1 MEKYFFD
8 INYKSIN
15 KHNEEL
21 CGDKVEYLY
30 DDEGIIIV
38 MSDGLGSGVK
48 ANILAT
54 MTVKIAVTML
64 KEGAAIDDTIDTII
78 NTLPECKVRKLA
90 YSTFTIIK
98 IDRHHNA
105 YIAEYDNPPYF
116 FYSHKRIIPV
126 EKRERIIGNKK
137 IYESNIQL
145 EMGDTLCVV
154 SDGAIHAGIGQMLNL
169 GWSWN
174 EINEYLKEL
183 NNVNRSSQ
191 LINGNFI
198 GVCNN
203 LYNNKPGDDT
213 TIMTLKVRKPEI
225 IDIFIG
231 PPANKDNDS
240 YLSEIMKNSPNMK
253 IICGGTTALIAER
266 ELGLKLKVDM
276 DSMKKDVPP
285 IAYMEGFDLVTEGV
299 LTLGKT
305 LESIKKLNKSNY
317 ESVLDENDYDGS
329 SLLTKLLTDTG
340 THINFYLGSAVN
352 PAHQNPNFPGDFNI
366 KNNIINKLIIELKKA
381 GKKIEAVYI

>member
-1 MEKYFFD
+1 MKYFFD

-15 KHNEEL
+15 KHTEEL
-21 CGDKVEYLY
+21 CGDKVDYVCT
-30 DDEGIIIV
+30 DDGIIIV

-64 KEGAAIDDTIDTII
+64 REGASIDDTIETII

-90 YSTFTIIK
+90 YSTFTIIV
-98 IDRHHNA
+98 IDKDNNA

-116 FYSHKRIIPV
+116 FYSHKRMIPV
-126 EKRERIIGNKK
+126 EKKERVIGNKR
-137 IYESNIQL
+137 IYESNIRL
-145 EMGDTLCVV
+145 EMGDALCVV

-169 GWSWN
+169 GWSWE
-174 EINEYLKEL
+174 EINEYLREL
-183 NNVNRSSQ
+183 INVNRSSQ

-213 TIMTLKVRKPEI
+213 TILTVKVRKPEV
-225 IDIFIG
+225 IDVFIG
-231 PPANKDNDS
+231 PPADKSNDA
-240 YLSEIMKNSPNMK
+240 YLCEIMKSSPNIK

-266 ELGLKLKVDM
+266 ELGLKLEVDM
-276 DSMKKDVPP
+276 ESMKEDVPP
-285 IAYMEGFDLVTEGV
+285 IAHMEGFDLVTEGV

-305 LESIKKLNKSNY
+305 LENIRKLNNSSFENAIVQSNY
-317 ESVLDENDYDGS
+317 DGCY
-329 SLLTKLLTDTG
+329 LLSKYLTDFA
-340 THINFYLGSAVN
+340 THINFYLGNAVN
-352 PAHQNPNFPGDFNI
+352 PAHQNPNFPADFNI
-366 KNNIINKLIIELKKA
+366 KKTIINNLIGELKKA
-381 GKKIEAVYI
+381 GKKIKVTYI